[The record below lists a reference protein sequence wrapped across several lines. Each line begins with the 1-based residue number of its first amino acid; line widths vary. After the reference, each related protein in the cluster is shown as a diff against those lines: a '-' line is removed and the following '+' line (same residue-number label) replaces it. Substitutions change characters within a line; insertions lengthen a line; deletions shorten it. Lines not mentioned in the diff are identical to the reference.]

1 MRTLIASVV
10 SGLVLSA
17 LFAAPARAS
26 ELPPEGGGEASTPS
40 PNVGAAEQPWR
51 PHASYDLGVL
61 SFGGLGAHA
70 GVARGPWTAE
80 LGVYRFESKNLFG
93 GALGGFDEEFRL
105 HVDYIVAAQLGYFFN
120 GAENEGWYGKLVYQ
134 AKQQTVT
141 VIESGAEK
149 ALFSQLVGP
158 EVGYE
163 WDFFAGLVLR
173 PRLGV
178 LFYAQSPQPGRKPVN
193 VGGLSY
199 DNPTHTWIDAYIT
212 VDLGYEFDL

>member
-1 MRTLIASVV
+1 MRTLTITLLS
-10 SGLVLSA
+10 SLVLSA
-17 LFAAPARAS
+17 LAASPALAREAGLVAPSDAAGELSKTAS
-26 ELPPEGGGEASTPS
+26 DEPS
-40 PNVGAAEQPWR
+40 WR

-61 SFGGLGAHA
+61 SFGGLGVHA

-80 LGVYRFESKNLFG
+80 LGLYRFESKNLFG
-93 GALGGFDEEFRL
+93 GALGGFDDDFRL
-105 HVDYIVAAQLGYFFN
+105 HVDFILAAQVGYFFN
-120 GAENEGWYGKLVYQ
+120 GVQNEGWYGKLIYQ
-134 AKQQTVT
+134 VKQQTVT
-141 VIESGAEK
+141 VIQSGVDK
-149 ALFSQLVGP
+149 ALLSQLVGP
-158 EVGYE
+158 ELGYE